1 MVHRRW
7 QLPLILFVLIL
18 ALIVVGCAKRPA
30 AVVTATAAPSPGA
43 QSPTLSPPPPPV
55 VAPAA
60 PEPAPVEAPPAPVMP
75 AEAAPPLPQE
85 FTANDA
91 LRDIHFDFD
100 KYDIRPG
107 DAEILNASTAWMK
120 ANPDY
125 VMLIE
130 GHCDERGTN
139 DYNLALGDHRAR
151 AALNYILARGV
162 TASRLTTLSYGEE
175 RPACIER
182 AEACW
187 ARNRRAHFLV
197 KLATPPR

>member
-30 AVVTATAAPSPGA
+30 TVMTATAAPSPGA

-60 PEPAPVEAPPAPVMP
+60 PEPAPVETPPAPAVA
-75 AEAAPPLPQE
+75 AEATPPLPQE
-85 FTANDA
+85 FTAIDA

-100 KYDIRPG
+100 KYGIRPE
-107 DAEILNASTAWMK
+107 DAEILNASAAWMK
-120 ANPDY
+120 DNPDY

-139 DYNLALGDHRAR
+139 DYNLALGERRAKATMTYLVAQGAQADR
-151 AALNYILARGV
+151 I
-162 TASRLTTLSYGEE
+162 TLISYGKE
-175 RPACIER
+175 RPLCTEKK
-182 AEACW
+182 EECW
-187 ARNRRAHFLV
+187 AQNRRAHFLV
-197 KLATPPR
+197 KGR